1 MRDGGWGI
9 LCRWCSRDQPD
20 PKGPHTGTVGFAT
33 LAGAGRELHQL
44 LFNLG
49 GPVGGHQVRPS
60 HAAAGL
66 ELTQVR
72 NGS

>member
-1 MRDGGWGI
+1 MEDGGYCADGVAGTS
-9 LCRWCSRDQPD
+9 LT
-20 PKGPHTGTVGFAT
+20 PKAPHTGTVGFAT
-33 LAGAGRELHQL
+33 LAGACRELHPL

-66 ELTQVR
+66 ELTEVR